1 MVGSRES
8 KQNFTEILE
17 EIIKIIMKRM
27 KRWRNNQEILK
38 KGLKKKKK
46 KVSWKEKK
54 EKEEEEGMS
63 SGEEDWIALKLTKL
77 WGLLKVEPE
86 WSEVVDGAADSAE
99 PEVGG
104 VSCRYS

>member
-99 PEVGG
+99 PNFF
-104 VSCRYS
+104 